1 MTDVRHLEESLNRL
15 RSEIAALDGRDEAA
29 RQRLDRL
36 LHDIEATLENRKYG
50 GVDETLGEQ
59 LKASILNFEA
69 SHPRLAAVMNDV
81 MVKLGAM
88 GI

>member
-1 MTDVRHLEESLNRL
+1 MADVRHLEESLNRL

-36 LHDIEATLENRKYG
+36 LHDIETTLENRRYG

-59 LKASILNFEA
+59 LRASILNFEA